1 MTKSRNSKPLSRML
15 AYMLGRRP
23 DEFGLVPAPDGFVT
37 IKELL
42 KAFSEEDGWRHV
54 RWTSIT
60 HLLGTEPDPPV
71 EVVEN
76 RIRALDRSHLSPPT
90 VVRRPPKL
98 LFTCVRRKAYPHVH
112 REGIAPAGHPA
123 VVLAAEP
130 GMALR
135 LGRRRDPDPVLLT
148 VQVVKAMAA
157 GAVFLQSGE
166 RLFLADGIAAGCF
179 SGPPLPKPPKE
190 AAVREPPADGKGR
203 GLAGSFIV
211 TFDPQTEVPGAPR
224 PQPKGGPQWKKERK
238 HRRTPKRDRE
248 APPWRR

>member
-1 MTKSRNSKPLSRML
+1 MTRSNSSKTLSRML

-37 IKELL
+37 IRELL

-54 RWTSIT
+54 RWASIT
-60 HLLGTEPDPPV
+60 HLLATEPDPPV

-76 RIRALDRSHLSPPT
+76 RIRAADRSHLSPPAAA
-90 VVRRPPKL
+90 RQPPKL

-112 REGIAPAGHPA
+112 QQGIAAAGGPPII
-123 VVLAAEP
+123 LAADR

-148 VQVVKAMAA
+148 VQVGKAVAA
-157 GAVFLQSGE
+157 GAVFLQAGE

-179 SGPPLPKPPKE
+179 SGPPLPKPPKD
-190 AAVREPPADGKGR
+190 AAVRDPQADGKRR

-211 TFDPQTEVPGAPR
+211 EFDPQTGIPGAGR
-224 PQPKGGPQWKKERK
+224 SQAKGDPKWEKERK
-238 HRRTPKRDRE
+238 HRRNPKRDRE
-248 APPWRR
+248 PPPWRQ

>member
-1 MTKSRNSKPLSRML
+1 MTRSKFSKPLSRML

-23 DEFGLVPAPDGFVT
+23 DEFGLVPTPDGFVT

-42 KAFSEEDGWRHV
+42 KALNEEDGWRHV
-54 RWTSIT
+54 RWASIA
-60 HLLGTEPDPPV
+60 HLLATDPQAPV

-76 RIRALDRSHLSPPT
+76 RIRAVDRAHLNPPMAA
-90 VVRRPPKL
+90 RQPPKL
-98 LFTCVRRKAYPHVH
+98 LYTCVRRKAYPHVH
-112 REGIAPAGHPA
+112 REGIAPAGRPS
-123 VVLAAEP
+123 VVLAADS

-148 VQVVKAMAA
+148 VQVAKAMAA
-157 GAVFLQSGE
+157 GAVFLQAGE
-166 RLFLADGIAAGCF
+166 RLFLVDGIAAGCF

-211 TFDPQTEVPGAPR
+211 TFDPQTGIPGAPR
-224 PQPKGGPQWKKERK
+224 SQAKGDPQWKKERK
-238 HRRTPKRDRE
+238 HRRNPKRDRE
-248 APPWRR
+248 PPPWRR